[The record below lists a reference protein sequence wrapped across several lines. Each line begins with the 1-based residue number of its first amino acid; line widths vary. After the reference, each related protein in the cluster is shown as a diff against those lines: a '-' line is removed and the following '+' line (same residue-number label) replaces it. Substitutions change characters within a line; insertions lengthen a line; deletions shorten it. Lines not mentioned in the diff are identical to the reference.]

1 MRILI
6 HNHGLAYKGE
16 DGIWIQ
22 AYLGYCA
29 ATEAVRTI

>member
-6 HNHGLAYKGE
+6 HNHGLAYK